1 MTLAMVAISI
11 WVQLPKR
18 TGELTSLSLLPY
30 SPVEQ
35 TLKSLALGLLLP
47 AFLLF
52 LSLPLFL
59 PILPLQCSLKLYCHS
74 NIPSLSNL
82 PRSHAVKTYS
92 QAA

>member
-35 TLKSLALGLLLP
+35 TLKSLAYGTTPPCLP
-47 AFLLF
+47 SFP
-52 LSLPLFL
+52 LP
-59 PILPLQCSLKLYCHS
+59 
-74 NIPSLSNL
+74 PSLS
-82 PRSHAVKTYS
+82 PHSPTS
-92 QAA
+92 M